1 MKNPQTLSPTEKTVN
16 KKLYRQKTADVNA
29 YIDRV
34 VGRSLAWNFYQGFS
48 AILLKMVFFSQIL
61 YLHGGFL
68 YF

>member
-34 VGRSLAWNFYQGFS
+34 VGRSLA
-48 AILLKMVFFSQIL
+48 
-61 YLHGGFL
+61 
-68 YF
+68 